1 VCSVK
6 YTTYENSGGVKLQQ
20 IDELLAAVN
29 HGVKHPGAATDEGAV
44 MMTRLMTPLGPMLAG
59 ASGAGICLL
68 EFMDRRMLEAQ
79 LRRIR
84 QRFRAQLKIGSSE
97 HFDLLDVQLQEYFSA
112 ARKTFTVPMDTPG
125 TEFQTRAWTALQTIP
140 YGETRSY
147 EEQAFAVGRPT
158 AVRAVARANGDNRIS
173 IVIPCHRV
181 IGKDGSLTG
190 YGGKLWR
197 KQWLLQLE
205 SVSHR
210 QGSLFQSPVPG

>member
-1 VCSVK
+1 VEVR
-6 YTTYENSGGVKLQQ
+6 Q
-20 IDELLAAVN
+20 IEELLEAVN
-29 HGVKHPGAATDEGAV
+29 QEVRHPGTAMDEGTV
-44 MMTRLMTPLGPMLAG
+44 MITRLMTPLGLMLAG
-59 ASGAGICLL
+59 ASSAGICLL
-68 EFMDRRMLEAQ
+68 EFMDRGMLETE

-84 QRFRAQLKIGSSE
+84 QRFRAQLKTGSSE
-97 HFDLLDVQLQEYFSA
+97 YFDLLDVQLQEYFSG

-125 TEFQTRAWTALQTIP
+125 TEFQTRAWAALQTIP

-190 YGGKLWR
+190 YGGGVWR

-205 SVSHR
+205 SAGHG
-210 QGSLFQSPVPG
+210 QGSLFQSPAPGKN